1 MGLWTALFVHSK
13 LRGNQPVHCRKEG
26 PQGDGHTF
34 FLKIAQK
41 PALEIWAGFGFAQR
55 SPDTALGHC
64 DLTEEAKWASVLG
77 PPGPACLRAGWAI
90 NGSGGIVKPLHNRP
104 LYAISEQTFLWRA
117 RENLSEK
124 VVFFFFAVPD
134 DFGPA

>member
-77 PPGPACLRAGWAI
+77 PPGPACLVLVVNVSDI
-90 NGSGGIVKPLHNRP
+90 NSR
-104 LYAISEQTFLWRA
+104 
-117 RENLSEK
+117 
-124 VVFFFFAVPD
+124 
-134 DFGPA
+134 